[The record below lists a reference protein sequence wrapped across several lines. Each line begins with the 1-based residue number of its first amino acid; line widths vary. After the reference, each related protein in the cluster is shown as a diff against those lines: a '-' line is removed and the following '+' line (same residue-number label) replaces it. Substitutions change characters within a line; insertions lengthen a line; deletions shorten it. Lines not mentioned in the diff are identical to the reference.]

1 MSMPEHET
9 SPFARWNETAAVRA
23 KPALTDFCLEGQ
35 WGELGAVQWFVFGGD
50 DGLMSLGDL
59 QGLGLAARNRLG
71 AARLVRFMDETALTE
86 HRLVNVAAQA
96 IAERRL
102 ADRVPP
108 ALALDAL
115 KLYTDEAYHAWFSAE
130 AGRAIRQAFDLPP
143 NDDPSLKIPALEA
156 LAAAAPPVHR
166 DLAWFLVGFAG
177 ETQITQAIV
186 ENMRSTTHSALQAML
201 LAHLED
207 EWVHA
212 RYFDLLFSLLWPGL
226 DAAERAFVGRS
237 LPAIMAGFHILDRV
251 FLRRTLVQVGLDE
264 AAQDRVLEA
273 SEKRRG
279 ERLRSRC
286 THTLEI
292 LARCGVFEDTQVR
305 RGFVQVGLIDAD
317 QPPATA
323 PRVSRARVR
332 KSRP

>member
-1 MSMPEHET
+1 MRSDDDEP
-9 SPFARWNETAAVRA
+9 SPFARWNETAAVRT
-23 KPALTDFCLEGQ
+23 KPALTDFCLSGQ

-50 DGLMSLGDL
+50 DALMSLTDL

-130 AGRAIRQAFDLPP
+130 ASRAIRQAFDLPP
-143 NDDPSLKIPALEA
+143 HDEPSLKIPSLEA
-156 LAAAAPPVHR
+156 LAAEAPPVHR

-186 ENMRSTTHSALQAML
+186 ENMRSTTHSALQALL

-207 EWVHA
+207 EWVHV
-212 RYFDLLFSLLWPGL
+212 RYFGRLFSLLWPRL
-226 DAAERAFVGRS
+226 DAAECAFVGHR
-237 LPAIMAGFHILDRV
+237 LPGIMAAFHVADGA
-251 FLRRTLVQVGLDE
+251 FLRRVLTQAGLDE
-264 AAQDRVLEA
+264 AAVSRVLA
-273 SEKRRG
+273 SVETRQG

-286 THTLEI
+286 AHTLEI
-292 LARCGVFEDTQVR
+292 LARCGVFDDAQVR
-305 RGFVQVGLIDAD
+305 HGFVQAGLIDAD
-317 QPPATA
+317 QPPTPA
-323 PRVSRARVR
+323 PRASRAGVR
-332 KSRP
+332 KSRS